1 MMLANYTKL
10 KSPQQRGMIERTIR
24 FKVITPVFGGGVSS
38 SVAEAERH
46 IKEPD
51 RITPIRSAAIR
62 GQLRFWW
69 RAFQNETDPKK
80 LWEEEKKIWG
90 MASQPGA
97 VSIRLHQTVS
107 LPTGTAVDEWEP
119 VSVFRCSFNQEK
131 KRWTVAPQD
140 DMKEIA
146 YAAFPL
152 QPPKEVLNRRE
163 EPRAGVLHRFKRE
176 VTLVLQYPG
185 HLEAQLDETLTAWL
199 ILGGLGG
206 RTRRGFGSII
216 SDDLHVDPIPWLEAK
231 GFSFAYSQPTATD
244 PLAALRLGL
253 GKLQRFRQGQLVG
266 RNRGSDPA
274 QPNKAGRSRW
284 PEPERIRALVPTTA
298 NPKYSVRLVNVDKF
312 PRASFGMPINF
323 HFLSDPQMGKFQIK
337 PVGFERMASPLIIRP
352 YLGTDS
358 KYGCLAV
365 LLPHREL
372 DHTSLEL
379 VGDGA
384 SWPAQAT
391 LTAAEARSPKS
402 PLRGN
407 TDPLLSFLSFFQL
420 PDHQEKIP

>member
-1 MMLANYTKL
+1 MLANYTKL

-69 RAFQNETDPKK
+69 RVLQKETDPKK

-107 LPTGTAVDEWEP
+107 VPTGTAVDEWEP
-119 VSVFRCSFNQEK
+119 VPVFRCSFNQEK
-131 KRWTVAPQD
+131 KRWTVSPQN

-152 QPPKEVLNRRE
+152 QPPKEVPNRRE

-176 VTLVLQYPG
+176 ATLVLQYPG
-185 HLEAQLDETLTAWL
+185 RLEAQLDETLTAWL

-216 SDDLHVDPIPWLEAK
+216 SDDLDVDPIPWLEAK

-244 PLAALRLGL
+244 PLAALRIGL

-284 PEPERIRALVPTTA
+284 PEPERIRTLTKTSDPDH
-298 NPKYSVRLVNVDKF
+298 KQRFVNVDKF
-312 PRASFGMPINF
+312 PRAAFGLPIIF
-323 HFLSDPQMGKFQIK
+323 HFQSKDDPKDTTLK
-337 PVGFERMASPLIIRP
+337 PVGFERLASPLIIRP
-352 YLGTDS
+352 YRALNG

-365 LLPHREL
+365 LLPGREL

-379 VGDGA
+379 VGEGA

-420 PDHQEKIP
+420 PDNQEKIP

>member
-1 MMLANYTKL
+1 MLANYTKL

-69 RAFQNETDPKK
+69 RAFQNQTDHKK

-119 VSVFRCSFNQEK
+119 VPVFRCSFNQEK

-253 GKLQRFRQGQLVG
+253 GKLQRFRQGREVG
-266 RNRGSDPA
+266 RNPGHGA
-274 QPNKAGRSRW
+274 KAGRSRW
-284 PEPERIRALVPTTA
+284 PEPECIRALTGQSDPA
-298 NPKYSVRLVNVDKF
+298 HRSRPVNVDKF
-312 PRASFGMPINF
+312 PRAAFGLPIIF
-323 HFLSDPQMGKFQIK
+323 HFQSKDDPNETTLK
-337 PVGFERMASPLIIRP
+337 PVGFERLASPLIIRP
-352 YLGTDS
+352 YRALNG

-365 LLPHREL
+365 LLPYREL
-372 DHTSLEL
+372 DRVPLEL
-379 VGDGA
+379 VGDKRT
-384 SWPAQAT
+384 WTVDPT
-391 LTAAEARSPKS
+391 LTETDAQSRKS
-402 PLRGN
+402 PLRGE
-407 TDPLLSFLSFFQL
+407 TDPLLAFLSFFQSS
-420 PDHQEKIP
+420 QTTEKIP